1 MGRQSSSQ
9 DDADRAHEASVN
21 TIMLIVD
28 DEGQR
33 GVKNRRPCTG
43 GSQQLHNEDVR
54 ETYSAMDKIIIEML
68 LWSVIPPPRSNSST
82 DASTTVRMATPS

>member
-21 TIMLIVD
+21 TIMLIVG

-33 GVKNRRPCTG
+33 GAKRRRPCTSG
-43 GSQQLHNEDVR
+43 TQQVRNEDMQ
-54 ETYSAMDKIIIEML
+54 ETCSGMEVIIIEIL
-68 LWSVIPPPRSNSST
+68 L
-82 DASTTVRMATPS
+82 

>member
-21 TIMLIVD
+21 TIMLIVG

-33 GVKNRRPCTG
+33 GAERRRPCTG
-43 GSQQLHNEDVR
+43 GTQQIRDEDMR
-54 ETYSAMDKIIIEML
+54 EAYLEEGGIIIEIL
-68 LWSVIPPPRSNSST
+68 L
-82 DASTTVRMATPS
+82 